1 MGTKHFQFR
10 INWVSRHTA
19 SCWHATGLWPLY
31 AYRRNTTGC
40 FVWMLPTLDLTT
52 LLSGE
57 AWRINSHSMDFPTSP
72 AIHSSHSLRP
82 LFLSCTTCCL
92 ISASWLFDLFPLSN
106 GIFIILEKKGF
117 RIIPAFSQIPL
128 VHRFHRCLSGKF
140 AVTSVGTLPSGCRN
154 PCSSK
159 RSCHLTLLRKC
170 VWRLPPHV
178 QRCMIVP
185 KHFAT
190 QGKCWV
196 AGRKDRSSVR
206 R

>member
-1 MGTKHFQFR
+1 M
-10 INWVSRHTA
+10 SE
-19 SCWHATGLWPLY
+19 CYPLWI
-31 AYRRNTTGC
+31 
-40 FVWMLPTLDLTT
+40 
-52 LLSGE
+52 S
-57 AWRINSHSMDFPTSP
+57 
-72 AIHSSHSLRP
+72 P
-82 LFLSCTTCCL
+82 LFYQERPEGSIVTVWISPPLQQSIPVTACALFYSHAPLAVSFLHPGFSTFFPSQMASLSFL
-92 ISASWLFDLFPLSN
+92 
-106 GIFIILEKKGF
+106 KKGF

-128 VHRFHRCLSGKF
+128 VHRFNRCLSGKF

-178 QRCMIVP
+178 QRCMIAP